1 MQQAIDYTLE
11 QMAQDEKEYYDSL
24 PIHQK
29 FLNHFWEHQWCDWE
43 YWEIDCWFEWK
54 YEEDIPNIHEIS
66 DWIESELKAL
76 WDGWIE
82 SSTKPKEWFY
92 LTYNTIWA
100 IFETYYHPHTWWCT
114 WWSIKETEITHY
126 QPLINPPNK

>member
-1 MQQAIDYTLE
+1 MKQQAIDKTKVIEIIWNVFEDL
-11 QMAQDEKEYYDSL
+11 MSWKEVRLWDV
-24 PIHQK
+24 
-29 FLNHFWEHQWCDWE
+29 
-43 YWEIDCWFEWK
+43 IDK
-54 YEEDIPNIHEIS
+54 IHEL
-66 DWIESELKAL
+66 EAL